1 MPLPPDPLVGSPD
14 PSSARIAP
22 TENLT
27 HPTYGEIGLWVL
39 KAMGEAPSPG
49 TVGRMEL
56 LRIWDVLGRDARKE
70 LVNAG
75 RVLLAREMGG
85 AGDGE

>member
-1 MPLPPDPLVGSPD
+1 M
-14 PSSARIAP
+14 
-22 TENLT
+22 T
-27 HPTYGEIGLWVL
+27 HPPLNPFPVEPREDETHPAYGEVGLWVL

-70 LVNAG
+70 LVAKG
-75 RVLLAREMGG
+75 RELLRRET
-85 AGDGE
+85 GEDRG